1 MTSFRYNGV
10 TKPKGFFIVGR
21 RLGAAKKN
29 RCKRAKRREQA
40 PALRLTIPLFYAIL
54 KPTTRKA
61 VKSMVMIYLLFAMSI
76 IFIRFLSGHDSR
88 YESGKYLTVQNTI
101 LSKLLMDNTSLYERT
116 A

>member
-1 MTSFRYNGV
+1 
-10 TKPKGFFIVGR
+10 
-21 RLGAAKKN
+21 
-29 RCKRAKRREQA
+29 
-40 PALRLTIPLFYAIL
+40 
-54 KPTTRKA
+54 
-61 VKSMVMIYLLFAMSI
+61 MVMIYLLFAMSI